1 MAGLTH
7 GLKDFTSRG
16 NSFTSGFISNFL
28 ALGEALGFQET
39 RDSWSEVFPQNAACH
54 KTMLLLWMNVYT
66 SGNVF
71 KVKTCQKEGAHS
83 EWELQKHGLCSSYC
97 AKGMGHSQSRLNFSL
112 SYCKLSQK
120 LLIGQPCQLV
130 GLCPGVAACY
140 CSSVGHA
147 LTALLTPLKVLPQN
161 QQAEIG
167 TQFVCQ

>member
-1 MAGLTH
+1 MDSRTLHLEEIVLLAVSFLTSWPLERH
-7 GLKDFTSRG
+7 WVSKR
-16 NSFTSGFISNFL
+16 
-28 ALGEALGFQET
+28 QEIL
-39 RDSWSEVFPQNAACH
+39 EVFPQNAACH

-71 KVKTCQKEGAHS
+71 KIKTCQKEGAHS

-120 LLIGQPCQLV
+120 LFTGHPCQLV

-140 CSSVGHA
+140 CNSVGHA
-147 LTALLTPLKVLPQN
+147 LTALLTQQKILPQN
-161 QQAEIG
+161 KQNEQAEIS
-167 TQFVCQ
+167 TRFVCQ